1 MEDLRTRIDI
11 IDESMQNL
19 FLERMQVV
27 SQVALYKKQNNLP
40 IFDESREKEIIL
52 KNVSRIDDFDLINP
66 YEKFFKNLLEISK
79 EYQERI
85 IKK

>member
-1 MEDLRTRIDI
+1 MEDLRTRIAI